1 MKENK
6 KKNLVVGIT
15 GKIGVGKSTVTKI
28 FQSFGWAIVDADKIG
43 KAVVGHNPAVL
54 KKLAKEFGKDILIH
68 NTILK
73 REVLREKAFKNKKT
87 TKILNKIVHPYL
99 LDELFSQVKKHR
111 DRNKN
116 VIIDAALLLDW
127 NLDKKIDA
135 VVLVHTNKKLRI
147 ERMLHRGFSRKAV
160 LEIDKQQKSFY
171 ELRRRSDYLIYNSTS
186 EKELR
191 IKVERLLNKLKN

>member
-1 MKENK
+1 MKKNR

-28 FQSFGWAIVDADKIG
+28 FQSFHWAIVDADKIG
-43 KAVVGHNPAVL
+43 KAVVTHNPAVL
-54 KKLAKEFGKDILIH
+54 KKLAKEFGKDILI
-68 NTILK
+68 NKTILR
-73 REVLREKAFKNKKT
+73 REVLREKAFKNKRT
-87 TKILNKIVHPYL
+87 TKTLNKIVHPYL

-127 NLDKKIDA
+127 NLDNKMDA
-135 VVLVHTNKKLRI
+135 VVLVHANKKLRI
-147 ERMLHRGFSRKAV
+147 ERMLNRGFSRKAV
-160 LEIDKQQKSFY
+160 LEIDKQQKSFQA
-171 ELRRRSDYLIYNSTS
+171 LRQRSDFLIYNSSS

-191 IKVERLLNKLKN
+191 IKVERLLEKLNK